1 MNKQILV
8 AILLLLL
15 VCTSPVSTRAQAEVE
30 AEPHRV
36 VGQISAEDMVTLRG
50 QVPVYTTVAAARLDS
65 GQSAVIGRLFNIVPS
80 SIQRFRWSPSM
91 ATAGSANSG
100 TTLYVVW
107 YGDSAGQTKVELRI
121 APSGAI
127 VDHSEP
133 DLAASTIAS
142 KRTEAPV
149 AEETGRASFEHTLQ
163 AAAPPPSG
171 KSDSAA
177 SPTPAVGG
185 KRSIEIGTYAGL
197 SIISPRTEGA
207 YKTSNINFPGGG
219 ILGLPVVH
227 VSFLGGRNLAVE
239 NQIHYSRVSNDLDT
253 ISALGLGWRVAYLFA
268 GTRTHSPYVAGHGT
282 LLHRSSRTSFGDFED
297 EDSDTNSGLG
307 FGFGYRFLVR
317 KHIALRLEG
326 AYHHWFDVDVDTN
339 EYALRLGFATVL
351 ATRD

>member
-1 MNKQILV
+1 
-8 AILLLLL
+8 
-15 VCTSPVSTRAQAEVE
+15 
-30 AEPHRV
+30 
-36 VGQISAEDMVTLRG
+36 
-50 QVPVYTTVAAARLDS
+50 
-65 GQSAVIGRLFNIVPS
+65 
-80 SIQRFRWSPSM
+80 M

-133 DLAASTIAS
+133 DLVASTIAS

-163 AAAPPPSG
+163 AAPPPSG

-185 KRSIEIGTYAGL
+185 QSVEIGTYAGL
-197 SIISPRTEGA
+197 SIISPRTEGTS
-207 YKTSNINFPGGG
+207 KSSNISFPGGG
-219 ILGLPVVH
+219 IFGLPVVH
-227 VSFLGGRNLAVE
+227 VSFLGGRNLVVE
-239 NQIHYSRVSNDLDT
+239 NQIHYSRVSDDLQT
-253 ISALGLGWRVAYLFA
+253 ISLLGLGWRVAYLFA

-282 LLHRSSRTSFGDFED
+282 LYHGSSRTSFGGFED
-297 EDSDTNSGLG
+297 EDSDTHPGLG

-326 AYHHWFDVDVDTN
+326 AYHHWFDADVDTN
-339 EYALRLGFATVL
+339 VYTLRLGFATVL